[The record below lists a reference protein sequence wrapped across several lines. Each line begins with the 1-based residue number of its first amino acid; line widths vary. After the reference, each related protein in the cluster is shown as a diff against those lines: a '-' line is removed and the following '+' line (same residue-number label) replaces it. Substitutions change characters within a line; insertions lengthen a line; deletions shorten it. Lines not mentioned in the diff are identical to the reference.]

1 MKATGDSA
9 INLVTPVI
17 DRGLQ
22 RNTETLSP
30 EIIRKDLIFF
40 FEVSTF
46 CFQNQIHSSLL
57 VMSHMYC
64 LKLAAVEAKEAKHLI
79 LDLRKFSLVVEVRQ
93 AHGILRG
100 N

>member
-1 MKATGDSA
+1 MKATRDSA
-9 INLVTPVI
+9 INLVTPAI

-46 CFQNQIHSSLL
+46 CFSKSNPQQFISNVPRGLP
-57 VMSHMYC
+57 
-64 LKLAAVEAKEAKHLI
+64 
-79 LDLRKFSLVVEVRQ
+79 Q
-93 AHGILRG
+93 AGSCG
-100 N
+100 S